1 MSATRANPP
10 DTGFPISTVGGC
22 TSADRVKVGRK
33 RLDQSRANEI
43 RARLAEWKRLPESS
57 RPTLRA
63 LAQELG
69 RRTSS

>member
-10 DTGFPISTVGGC
+10 DTGFP
-22 TSADRVKVGRK
+22 
-33 RLDQSRANEI
+33 NEI

-57 RPTLRA
+57 RPTLRS

-69 RRTSS
+69 PRTSS